1 MTDVDKIRADFPILK
16 QKIYGKDLIY
26 LDNAATTQ
34 KPQVV
39 IDSIAKYYSELNSNV
54 HRGVHFLS
62 DKATTAYENSRSRIA
77 TFINAKNSYEII
89 FVRGT
94 TEAINLVAN
103 GYGNE
108 FVKEGDEVIV
118 SYLEH
123 HSNIVPWQML
133 CQRKNAVLKVIP
145 VNDDGELIID
155 EYKKLLSDKTKIVA
169 VGHTSNS
176 FGTKNPVK
184 EIIELAHNAGAV
196 VLID

>member
-1 MTDVDKIRADFPILK
+1 MIDVEKIRADFPILN
-16 QKIYGKDLIY
+16 QKIYGKELIY

-77 TFINAKNSYEII
+77 EFINAKNSHEII

-103 GYGNE
+103 GYGNK
-108 FVKEGDEVIV
+108 FIREGDEIIV

-133 CQRKNAVLKVIP
+133 CERKGAVLKLFP
-145 VNDDGELIID
+145 LTKMVN
-155 EYKKLLSDKTKIVA
+155 
-169 VGHTSNS
+169 
-176 FGTKNPVK
+176 
-184 EIIELAHNAGAV
+184 
-196 VLID
+196 